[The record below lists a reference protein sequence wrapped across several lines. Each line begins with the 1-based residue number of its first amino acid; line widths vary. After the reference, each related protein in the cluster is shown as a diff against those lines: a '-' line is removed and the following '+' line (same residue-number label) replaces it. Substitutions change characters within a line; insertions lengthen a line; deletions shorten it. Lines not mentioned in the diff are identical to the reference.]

1 MPSEVNHA
9 KEEPM
14 PEIALIV
21 GAGSGLSASLARLLA
36 REGMRVALAARGA
49 DKLQPLAD
57 EIGGS
62 AWPCDATNPDHV
74 AGLFASVERQIGVP
88 DLVVFN
94 AGYRTRGP
102 LVELDIEEVRKT
114 IISSA
119 FAGFLVG
126 QAATRAMLR
135 RGHGGTIIFT
145 GASASVKGYAK
156 SAPFAMGKFALRGL
170 AESMA
175 RELQPQNIH
184 VGHVVVDG
192 GIAAPDRAAAAAQ
205 RGPDSM
211 LQPDAIA
218 ESFLHLHRQ
227 HRSAWS
233 WEIAVRPWVEN
244 F

>member
-1 MPSEVNHA
+1 
-9 KEEPM
+9 M

-21 GAGSGLSASLARLLA
+21 GAGSGLSAALARLCA
-36 REGMRVALAARGA
+36 REGMKVGLAARNI
-49 DKLQPLAD
+49 DKLQPLVD
-57 EIGGS
+57 EIGGK
-62 AWPCDATNPDHV
+62 AWPCDATESSQV
-74 AGLFASVERQIGVP
+74 AGLFSMIERDLGVP

-102 LVELDIEEVRKT
+102 LVELDVEEVRKT

-126 QAATRAMLR
+126 QEAARAMLR
-135 RGHGGTIIFT
+135 RGHGGSIIFT

-184 VGHVVVDG
+184 VGHVVIDG

-205 RGPDSM
+205 RGPDAM
-211 LQPDAIA
+211 LSSDAIA
-218 ESFLHLHRQ
+218 ENFLHLHRQ

-233 WEIAVRPWVEN
+233 WEIAVRPWVES

>member
-1 MPSEVNHA
+1 
-9 KEEPM
+9 M

-36 REGMRVALAARGA
+36 REGMKVALAARNA
-49 DKLQPLAD
+49 DKVQPLAD
-57 EIGGS
+57 EIGGM
-62 AWPCDATNPDHV
+62 AWPCDATEPGQV
-74 AGLFASVERQIGVP
+74 AGLFSAVESKLGVA
-88 DLVVFN
+88 DLTVFN

-102 LVELDIEEVRKT
+102 LVELDVEEVRKT
-114 IISSA
+114 LISSA
-119 FAGFLVG
+119 FGGFLVG
-126 QAATRAMLR
+126 QAAARSLLR

-145 GASASVKGYAK
+145 GASASVKGYPK

-184 VGHVVVDG
+184 VGHVVIDG
-192 GIAAPDRAAAAAQ
+192 GIANPGRDAGA
-205 RGPDSM
+205 RGADGM
-211 LQPDAIA
+211 LSPDAIA
-218 ESFLHLHRQ
+218 ENFLHLHRQ